1 MNFSE
6 LSSVFLTWFEVNK
19 TRFFVEPKVI
29 SHHCKGVEMVFP
41 AIPNV
46 LSADLY
52 LKGDHNY
59 MGICVTAQRNHV
71 IWDFLLDYD
80 AKIVSVSDGFICDFC
95 EGERV
100 TYLTLNVFAIDHTF
114 EFFLTWCNEHIAS
127 AQGLALYGHA
137 DKGDSSWARLVPKHK
152 IPSTL
157 KADYYIPFEFSKSES
172 GQKVDCQNS

>member
-1 MNFSE
+1 MNLSE
-6 LSSVFLTWFEVNK
+6 LSCVFLTWFEANR
-19 TRFFVEPKVI
+19 TRFLLEPQII
-29 SHHCKGVEMVFP
+29 SHHCKGVEMIFP

-52 LKGDHNY
+52 LESDQNY
-59 MGICVTAQRNHV
+59 MGIRVTAQRNDT

-80 AKIVSVSDGFICDFC
+80 AIVVPVLNGFICDFC
-95 EGERV
+95 KGEQII
-100 TYLTLNVFAIDHTF
+100 YPTLNTFAIEHTF

-137 DKGDSSWARLVPKHK
+137 DKGDSSCARLVPRHK

-157 KADYYIPFEFSKSES
+157 KADYYIPFDLSKTES